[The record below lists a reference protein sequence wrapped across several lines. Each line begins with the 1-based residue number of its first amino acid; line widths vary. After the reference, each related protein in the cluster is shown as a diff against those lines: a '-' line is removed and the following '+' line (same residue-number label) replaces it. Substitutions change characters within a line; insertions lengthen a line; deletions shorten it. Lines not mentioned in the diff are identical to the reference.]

1 MLLPFLIVIGIVIFI
16 AVIYFLANI
25 FMYKQVGPNEVLII
39 SGGKRRKVIDP
50 DGTVKEVGYRCLVG
64 GGSYINPLKETAR
77 VLPLEVHNVH
87 IKTPEVLTSKGVHI
101 IAESNAQIKIASNEY
116 SIRQAAEQFLSTGSK
131 GIIEVCEQILE
142 GYTRGVVGATTVE
155 ELFLRRDE
163 FNNKVIEAASGDFRK
178 LGLEVISYTL
188 KDISDTQGYLASL
201 GKPRIAEAK
210 KDAAIAQAEADK
222 ETIINAAAAR
232 RDGDIAKFN
241 AEAEIAAA
249 NRDYELKRSGFQAQV
264 NKEKAKTDFAYELER
279 QKLNQ
284 EIKKAEYSVKLIEKQ
299 ESIKVE
305 EAEIIRKEKEL
316 ESSIKKNADAHA
328 YQVQKEAEAERIK
341 TQLEAEGKAEA
352 AKLQGMADI
361 EVTKQRG
368 ISKIA
373 YERNLGLAEA
383 EVKKADGEAEAENL
397 RKKAESYAS
406 YNDAAIY
413 QMLMDVMPELAK
425 AVAQP
430 LSNVEKIVMVGN
442 GADGASKLTGQVAS
456 IIAQLPTVVESL
468 SGVDIKKILKKMNIA
483 SDEEAAE
490 K

>member
-1 MLLPFLIVIGIVIFI
+1 MLLPFLIVIGIIVFI

-50 DGTVKEVGYRCLVG
+50 DGIEKEVGYRCLVG

-101 IAESNAQIKIASNEY
+101 IAESNAQVKIASDAY

-131 GIIEVCEQILE
+131 GIIEVCELILE
-142 GYTRGVVGATTVE
+142 GYTRGVIGATTVE
-155 ELFLRRDE
+155 ELFLRRNE
-163 FNNKVIEAASGDFRK
+163 FNDKVIEAAAEDFKK
-178 LGLEVISYTL
+178 LGLEIISYTL

-201 GKPRIAEAK
+201 GEPRIAEAK

-222 ETIINAAAAR
+222 ETIISSAAAR

-241 AEAEIAAA
+241 AEAEVAAA
-249 NRDYELKRSGFQAQV
+249 NRDYELRRSQYQAEV
-264 NKEKAKTDFAYELER
+264 NKEKAKTDLAYELER
-279 QKLNQ
+279 HKLNQ
-284 EIKKAEYSVKLIEKQ
+284 EIKKAEYAVKLIEKE
-299 ESIKVE
+299 ESIKIE

-328 YQVQKEAEAERIK
+328 YQIQKEAEAERGK
-341 TQLEAEGKAEA
+341 LQMEAEGKAEA
-352 AKLQGMADI
+352 IKAEGKAEIEVAKLRNL
-361 EVTKQRG
+361 TKV
-368 ISKIA
+368 A
-373 YERNLGLAEA
+373 YERDLGLAEA
-383 EVKKADGEAEAENL
+383 EVKKADGKAEAEVL
-397 RKKAESYAS
+397 KLKADSFAA

-413 QMLMDVMPELAK
+413 QMLIEVMPELAR

-430 LSNVEKIVMVGN
+430 LSNVEKIIMVGE
-442 GADGASKLTGQVAS
+442 GADGVSKLTGQVAS
-456 IIAQLPTVVESL
+456 IIAQLPTVIQSL

-483 SDEEAAE
+483 TDEEE
-490 K
+490 GE